1 MHVRMREAMNL
12 KRRMCHSTATFFLL
26 MVRSYHAI
34 ALSFTFRL
42 TQAGEGRSQ
51 VLFHYVKLASVSVD
65 RDRNSGGGLD
75 RVNI

>member
-12 KRRMCHSTATFFLL
+12 KRRMCHSTFFLL

-75 RVNI
+75 RVNT